1 MHTILTD
8 TRFPATAA
16 ALALAGCV
24 SIPLPP
30 TGENA
35 GEWGRLEVAVRYIP
49 NLSAAWSYLR
59 GEQPK
64 PTSTKK

>member
-1 MHTILTD
+1 MKSVAAILLLLL
-8 TRFPATAA
+8 P
-16 ALALAGCV
+16 GCV

-30 TGENA
+30 TGEGA

-49 NLSAAWSYLR
+49 NLSAAWSYVT

-64 PTSTKK
+64 PTSSK